1 MGWPQQ
7 YTESDVDVPSAVL
20 SGISDNAQEKMA
32 FVLQLHKEAWRHHLT
47 SEDTA

>member
-32 FVLQLHKEAWRHHLT
+32 FVIFTRRLGGT
-47 SEDTA
+47 I